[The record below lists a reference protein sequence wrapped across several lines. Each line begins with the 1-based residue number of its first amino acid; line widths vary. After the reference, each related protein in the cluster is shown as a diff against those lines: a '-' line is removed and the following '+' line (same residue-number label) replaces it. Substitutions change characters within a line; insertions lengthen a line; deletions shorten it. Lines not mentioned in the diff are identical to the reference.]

1 MIHHILDSTKDGGNG
16 DFMYCH
22 SSMASKQLLK
32 LQKTNILLAEELK
45 LAEMSEENLNYC
57 LMAKEEQCEGNQ
69 DLIRKL
75 TPVMK
80 EHLQSISDVVRVY
93 PKIYGKGVN
102 KMLLEYLEKEMNWL
116 DSGISWAGLDEIE
129 EKNIIK
135 GHQEESKQ
143 ENKEDEFHNFF
154 YNICKIIMDL
164 DEKPK
169 HINKKV
175 REKETYINHRRS
187 EEEEP
192 LLNRSRK
199 P

>member
-1 MIHHILDSTKDGGNG
+1 MP
-16 DFMYCH
+16 
-22 SSMASKQLLK
+22 
-32 LQKTNILLAEELK
+32 
-45 LAEMSEENLNYC
+45 
-57 LMAKEEQCEGNQ
+57 KEEQCEGNQ

-102 KMLLEYLEKEMNWL
+102 KMFLEYLEQEIKMLEK
-116 DSGISWAGLDEIE
+116 GISWAGLDEIE

-154 YNICKIIMDL
+154 LKVCKIIMDL

-169 HINKKV
+169 HSNKKV
-175 REKETYINHRRS
+175 MEKESY
-187 EEEEP
+187 
-192 LLNRSRK
+192 
-199 P
+199 